1 MKTIKFAVALAALS
15 LATGASAMP
24 PQVPDRYYDHY
35 FGFLY
40 YIITAHRPCVGPATA
55 WCNFDL

>member
-1 MKTIKFAVALAALS
+1 MKTIKLACAIAALS
-15 LATGASAMP
+15 LSASASAMP

-40 YIITAHRPCVGPATA
+40 YVLTGHRPCVGPAA
-55 WCNFDL
+55 SWCNAGI